1 MIESMTGF
9 GKAEIQFPSKKLT
22 IEIRSLNSKNLDVMS
37 RIPSEYKDKE
47 LEIRQKIAKELSR
60 GKVSFTMQLEST
72 GVEGSVKINKELVQ
86 KYINELK
93 EISPT
98 DSDNL
103 LEIAMRLP
111 NSVSSEKEEIDL
123 KEWELINKIIDQAM
137 DKIVN
142 YRKVEG
148 AVLKK
153 DFEMRI
159 KIIYSLMDKVVL
171 YDKERKEILVERL
184 RKAIEELQQKV
195 DENRFEQELIFYLE
209 KLDITEEQVRLKNH
223 LEYYLEMLNSEESN
237 GKKLAFITQEIGRE
251 INTIG
256 SKANHAPMQKVVIQM
271 KDELE
276 KIKEQTLN
284 IL

>member
-137 DKIVN
+137 DEIVN
-142 YRKVEG
+142 YRKMEG

>member
-1 MIESMTGF
+1 
-9 GKAEIQFPSKKLT
+9 
-22 IEIRSLNSKNLDVMS
+22 
-37 RIPSEYKDKE
+37 
-47 LEIRQKIAKELSR
+47 
-60 GKVSFTMQLEST
+60 
-72 GVEGSVKINKELVQ
+72 VEGSVKINKELVQ
-86 KYINELK
+86 RYMNELK
-93 EISPT
+93 DIYPA
-98 DSDNL
+98 DSNTL
-103 LEIAMRLP
+103 LEIAMQLP
-111 NSVSSEKEEIDL
+111 DAVSNEKEDVDV
-123 KEWELINKIIDQAM
+123 KEWAEVEKAIDEALA
-137 DKIVN
+137 DIVN

-159 KIIYSLMDKVVL
+159 KLIYAKLDDVAK
-171 YDKERKEILVERL
+171 YDKKRKEILVERL

-223 LEYYLEMLNSEESN
+223 LEYYLEMLNSDESN

-256 SKANHAPMQKVVIQM
+256 SKANYAPMQKIVIQM